1 MLADFNKLIRIFRGD
16 DDTPAPE
23 LSVRH
28 ADKPGI
34 SIEELH
40 CSTELNLFLRYPIK
54 DLCNQQLELS
64 HWDEVFLFENC
75 LGRRE
80 IGRKLSY

>member
-1 MLADFNKLIRIFRGD
+1 MLADFNKLIRIFRCN
-16 DDTPAPE
+16 DDTPAP
-23 LSVRH
+23 SYCVRH
-28 ADKPGI
+28 ADKPGV

-40 CSTELNLFLRYPIK
+40 CSTEFFLFIRYSIK

-64 HWDEVFLFENC
+64 QRDEVFLFECC